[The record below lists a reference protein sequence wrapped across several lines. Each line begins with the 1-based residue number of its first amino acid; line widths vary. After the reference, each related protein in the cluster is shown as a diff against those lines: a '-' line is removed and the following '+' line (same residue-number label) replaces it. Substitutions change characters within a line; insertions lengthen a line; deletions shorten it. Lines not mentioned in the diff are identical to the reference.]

1 MIQSKS
7 KVGPYVITQ
16 LLLISCKG
24 LKAIRIITFFHPI
37 LYLFVAMIVGY
48 GVVANT
54 NQTCNQVEQLLLD
67 RRVIRIL
74 FYLALTFWGSEGHQL
89 RG

>member
-1 MIQSKS
+1 MIPSKS
-7 KVGPYVITQ
+7 KVGQYVITQ
-16 LLLISCKG
+16 LLLISCEG
-24 LKAIRIITFFHPI
+24 LKSIRIIMCLLPI
-37 LYLFVAMIVGY
+37 LYLFVAMLVGN

-54 NQTCNQVEQLLLD
+54 NQTCNQVAQLLLD